1 MGFSFG
7 IREMFLLFHCF
18 RLRDGKPGE
27 EKTAKLAIIVFI
39 DELDAAKNGAE
50 NLTQYKHNL

>member
-1 MGFSFG
+1 
-7 IREMFLLFHCF
+7 MFLLFDCF

-27 EKTAKLAIIVFI
+27 ERMAKLAIIVFI

-50 NLTQYKHNL
+50 NLTLQT

>member
-18 RLRDGKPGE
+18 MLRDSKPGE
-27 EKTAKLAIIVFI
+27 EKLAKLAIIVFI

-50 NLTQYKHNL
+50 NLTLQT